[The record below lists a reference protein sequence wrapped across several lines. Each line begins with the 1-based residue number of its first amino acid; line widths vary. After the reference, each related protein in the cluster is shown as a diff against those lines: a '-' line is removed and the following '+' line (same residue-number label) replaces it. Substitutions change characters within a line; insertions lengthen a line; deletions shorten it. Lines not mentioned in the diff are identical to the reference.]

1 MRAKLG
7 EDDRSSLLLKCAA
20 IGARLS
26 RGDGSRPGRDQILQS
41 VWREFAIENGDSD
54 LCKAVRAFVGP
65 AHLALLGHAL
75 ADDQIHGRF
84 GDAAADW
91 QAFSI
96 WRCCMDADMAEAS
109 PSPAVSSGNHS
120 WIADGVWPSGVQH
133 AIEYRHTDGRLRAL
147 ARHAARAG
155 RER

>member
-1 MRAKLG
+1 MDKSGANNAAFDLINAGRDVPILVRQVKYLRVRAKPG
-7 EDDRSSLLLKCAA
+7 EADRSSLLLKCAA

-26 RGDGSRPGRDQILQS
+26 RGDGSRPGRDQSLQS
-41 VWREFAIENGDSD
+41 AWREFAIENGDSD

-96 WRCCMDADMAEAS
+96 SCTIVDQGIGVVADVA
-109 PSPAVSSGNHS
+109 
-120 WIADGVWPSGVQH
+120 ADGTQIPPQP
-133 AIEYRHTDGRLRAL
+133 
-147 ARHAARAG
+147 
-155 RER
+155 